1 MDIASFNRLT
11 TEAAYDMLMACCH
24 CHRWA
29 QTVTSKRP
37 FEAYDTL
44 LNSALDTWATMQEPE
59 WLEAFG
65 HHAKI
70 GDVNALKD
78 KFSKAN
84 KEQGQ
89 ISVASD
95 AVIEALFEANQTY
108 EAQNGF
114 IFIVCATGKSAE
126 EMLSILQ
133 TRLNNARDVELNI
146 AAQEQAKI
154 LTIRLENQFLSEC

>member
-1 MDIASFNRLT
+1 MDIATFNGLAPEET
-11 TEAAYDMLMACCH
+11 YDMLMACCH

-29 QTVTSKRP
+29 ETVTSTRP
-37 FEAYDTL
+37 FDDYDTL
-44 LNSALDTWATMQEPE
+44 LNSAQDTWATMQESDY
-59 WLEAFG
+59 LEAFG

-70 GDVNALKD
+70 GDVSALKD
-78 KFSKAN
+78 KFSKAT

-126 EMLSILQ
+126 EMLGILQ
-133 TRLNNARDVELNI
+133 ARLNNDRDTELNI

-154 LTIRLENQFLSEC
+154 LTIRLANQFLSEC